1 MQRSV
6 QQAFFKHGCFV
17 LIDQINARLLSV
29 GEANAFFDVP
39 PFVYEVDVPDFTRRQ
54 LQGQV
59 GQQVRLY
66 TLHHLE
72 GNPAQGGRMTPRLI
86 GFLHMIEREFF
97 ELFCSVDGVG
107 PKKALRAMTRPVQDV
122 AKLIENEDVK
132 ALSTLPGIG
141 PATAD
146 RVVAKLRRKMPKFA
160 LLVQLQQ
167 GGEVERT
174 PDITQETFELLVSLG
189 HSETDARTLIDTAVA
204 KDTTHSG

>member
-1 MQRSV
+1 
-6 QQAFFKHGCFV
+6 
-17 LIDQINARLLSV
+17 
-29 GEANAFFDVP
+29 
-39 PFVYEVDVPDFTRRQ
+39 
-54 LQGQV
+54 
-59 GQQVRLY
+59 
-66 TLHHLE
+66 
-72 GNPAQGGRMTPRLI
+72 
-86 GFLHMIEREFF
+86 
-97 ELFCSVDGVG
+97 
-107 PKKALRAMTRPVQDV
+107 MTRPVQDV

-204 KDTTHSG
+204 SGKKFKDVESLVHAVYQQHQR